1 MMQKELLSFG
11 HGKILAAEKD
21 RERTI
26 RLANIA
32 VTENLSVRELEKL
45 MKSKLKTE
53 STPKSNPFFDEK
65 ADQIRQ
71 KLEQNTGFHFQIKSS
86 KSGTGTIAL
95 KFNNEAEFN
104 DIYEYLMTRR
114 S

>member
-1 MMQKELLSFG
+1 MTQKELLSFG
-11 HGKILAAEKD
+11 HAKILAAEKD

-32 VTENLSVRELEKL
+32 VTDQLSVRELEKL
-45 MKSKLKTE
+45 MKTKIKPVSEAKK
-53 STPKSNPFFDEK
+53 NPFLDERV
-65 ADQIRQ
+65 DQVRQ

-86 KSGTGTIAL
+86 KAGAGTIAL